1 MAKVKFM
8 NKMIDQI
15 KIVHPEYS
23 PEETNLYLATLLYD
37 RLTLEQKLRLR
48 LDLDTLVKR
57 RELELELE

>member
-23 PEETNLYLATLLYD
+23 SEEANLYLATLLYD
-37 RLTLEQKLRLR
+37 QLSLEQRLRLR